1 MRSKQDQA
9 APEKQLLIAC
19 ARRHMTRAAEERIR
33 EISAGRIDWE
43 YLLRVAA
50 ENGALPL
57 LSLHLPEISNSA
69 FSSEQ
74 FEELKLAARAA
85 GLRSLHLSA
94 ELVRVVE
101 ALCSEKIAVWPYK
114 GPVIAMQAY
123 GDLALRTFEDL
134 DIIVLQRDIYRAHG
148 VLSALKYQ
156 PRFPWVP
163 DESAP
168 VPSEYSYYDPE
179 RRIIVELHTELT
191 LRHFPV
197 VPDLGEMAGNAVNVS
212 IGGHAVHT
220 FGPEDTLVLLCVHGS
235 KDFWERISWI
245 TDVSEFVQRNQEL
258 DWERVFARAKETRA
272 TRMVL
277 LGLALAEKLLDA
289 PLPDAVCLRVEA
301 DSNAVALATQ
311 IAERAIARE
320 LPVWRAREAFRF
332 RRKLVP
338 GAIASWRYGLRLAT
352 APAEEDWRMLRLP
365 RALSPFYAVLRP
377 LRLLRKYG
385 GAAALFSKQK

>member
-1 MRSKQDQA
+1 MHAATNEA
-9 APEKQLLIAC
+9 APEKRLLIAC
-19 ARRHMTRAAEERIR
+19 ARRHMTGSAGERIR
-33 EISAGRIDWE
+33 EISAGHIDWE
-43 YLLRVAA
+43 YLLRAAA
-50 ENGALPL
+50 ENGVLPL
-57 LSLHLPEISNSA
+57 LSLHLAEIIA
-69 FSSEQ
+69 GVFSSEQ

-85 GLRSLHLSA
+85 GLRSLQLSA

-101 ALCSEKIAVWPYK
+101 ALSSEKIAAWPYK

-134 DIIVLQRDIYRAHG
+134 DLVVTQRDMRRAHE

-168 VPSEYSYYDPE
+168 IPSEYSYYDAE

-197 VPDLGEMAGNAVNVS
+197 VPDLAKMAESSVNVS
-212 IGGHAVHT
+212 IGGHAVRT

-235 KDFWERISWI
+235 KDFWERISWV
-245 TDVSEFVQRNQEL
+245 TDVSEFVQRNQDL

-272 TRMVL
+272 IRMVL

-289 PLPDAVCLRVEA
+289 SLPDAVRLRVDA
-301 DSNAVALATQ
+301 DGAAIALTTQ
-311 IAERAIARE
+311 IAKRLLARE
-320 LPVWRAREAFRF
+320 VPVWRAREAFRF

-338 GAIASWRYGLRLAT
+338 GAIPSWRYGLRLAT

-365 RALSPFYAVLRP
+365 RALSPLYAVLRP

-385 GAAALFSKQK
+385 GSRDSA